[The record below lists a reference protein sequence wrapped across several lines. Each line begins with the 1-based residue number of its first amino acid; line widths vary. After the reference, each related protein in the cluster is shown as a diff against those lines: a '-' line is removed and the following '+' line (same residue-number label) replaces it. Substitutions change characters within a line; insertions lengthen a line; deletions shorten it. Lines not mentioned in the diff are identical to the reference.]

1 MIPKPLMAAL
11 LSFLLVPASAQALE
25 VILDTGEGQPAGP
38 YLERL
43 EGAEEP
49 TPRNTAALPPL
60 NDAAERMLPIEP
72 SRLRVAPLQ
81 GQPPAHVRE
90 TLRNMPRPLCLVGS
104 DSQSLAWL
112 EHHRVALMQAGAVCM
127 LVQADTPEDLERV
140 RDTAHGIPV
149 QLSHGDDLAERLQ
162 LDVYPVLISREG
174 IEQ

>member
-1 MIPKPLMAAL
+1 MIPKPLVAAL

-49 TPRNTAALPPL
+49 APRSRAALPPL

-112 EHHRVALMQAGAVCM
+112 EHHRAALLQAGAVCM
-127 LVQADTPEDLERV
+127 LVQAETSEDLERV
-140 RDTAHGIPV
+140 RDTANGIPV